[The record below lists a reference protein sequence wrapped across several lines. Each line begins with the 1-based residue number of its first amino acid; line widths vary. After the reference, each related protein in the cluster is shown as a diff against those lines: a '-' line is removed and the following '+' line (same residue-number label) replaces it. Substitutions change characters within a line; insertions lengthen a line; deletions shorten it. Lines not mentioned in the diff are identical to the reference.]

1 MFDIGFD
8 EFLLIIVVALF
19 VYGPDKLPDLARALG
34 RGYAEFKRATDELKQ
49 TFDQDNTVREIKQE
63 FHKAQHEVLYGRPP
77 SEPTPSP
84 PPLTEAS
91 SETVAAP
98 EPASEESKEVKSAE
112 PITEAKSAEPP
123 VETSE
128 TITGPKPS

>member
-49 TFDQDNTVREIKQE
+49 TFEQDNTVREIKQE

-77 SEPTPSP
+77 SEPASSP
-84 PPLTEAS
+84 PPVAEVS
-91 SETVAAP
+91 SEAEVAA
-98 EPASEESKEVKSAE
+98 EPAFEESG
-112 PITEAKSAEPP
+112 IEAKPVDPTAEA
-123 VETSE
+123 ETV
-128 TITGPKPS
+128 TRPKPS